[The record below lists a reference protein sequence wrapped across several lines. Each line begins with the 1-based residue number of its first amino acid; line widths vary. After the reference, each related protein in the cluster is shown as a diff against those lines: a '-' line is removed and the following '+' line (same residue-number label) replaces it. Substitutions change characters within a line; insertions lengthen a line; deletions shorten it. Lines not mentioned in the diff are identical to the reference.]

1 MNHRVGSCQEHK
13 EHTASLTRLAL
24 FVFFVSFVV
33 VVWTPAWGKAAPHGL
48 VDPWLYLRG
57 GEPLAADEQ
66 IVAVIAPI
74 PWGYEYQ
81 LRPDPAQR
89 GAARAMLDAGANRVI
104 GHHPQVV
111 QGTELAHVRPPL
123 RHIGFACTGE
133 TCYPVDVPETS
144 GTGLFRAGSVEL
156 TGDGV
161 AELVRLVGQQVVV
174 YQDGVESW
182 RGLPEWRVVDL
193 ALGDPNDDGRG
204 ELLLALWKPD
214 AQGVL
219 RSHPFIVGYREGAYR
234 ILWGGSA
241 SPDPIREVELGDV
254 DGDGVPELIVLE
266 ERAGAQAVTVW
277 RWHGWGFSL
286 TWRSPPG
293 HFRDLVLV
301 PKVVGQPPVI
311 AVAGLP

>member
-1 MNHRVGSCQEHK
+1 MNRRVGSCQEHK

-24 FVFFVSFVV
+24 FVFFVSCVV
-33 VVWTPAWGKAAPHGL
+33 VVWMPASGKAAPHGL
-48 VDPWLYLRG
+48 VHPWLYLRG

-66 IVAVIAPI
+66 VVAVFAPI
-74 PWGYEYQ
+74 PWGNEYQ

-89 GAARAMLDAGANRVI
+89 GAARAMLDASANLVI
-104 GHHPQVV
+104 GHHPTLV
-111 QGTELAHVRPPL
+111 QGTDLVRVRPPL
-123 RHIGFACTGE
+123 RHLGFACTGE
-133 TCYPVDVPETS
+133 TCYPVDAPKTC
-144 GTGLFRAGSVEL
+144 GTGLFRAGSVDL

-182 RGLPEWRVVDL
+182 RGLPEWRVMDL

-219 RSHPFIVGYREGAYR
+219 RSHPFIVGFREGAYR

-241 SPDPIREVELGDV
+241 SVDPIREVELGDV
-254 DGDGVPELIVLE
+254 DGDGVQDLIVLE
-266 ERAGAQAVTVW
+266 ERADGQAVTVW

-286 TWRSPPG
+286 AWRSSPG
-293 HFRDLVLV
+293 HFQDLVLLSTMV
-301 PKVVGQPPVI
+301 SQSPVI